1 MSEEI
6 IPDVEITS
14 DVLVAEAAEI
24 AAQAIALE
32 AEVLVSHLISSL
44 L

>member
-1 MSEEI
+1 MSEVI

-24 AAQAIALE
+24 AAKAVAEE
-32 AEVLVSHLISSL
+32 AEILDIVNTKIQ
-44 L
+44 